1 VGLADILVFQGT
13 QGSLVI
19 QVLVVSQAIP
29 ASQVTPEIVEL
40 AATQDSLETQ
50 VFQDTQEILE
60 RQAIQ
65 DSVDIPVTPAYLATL
80 EILE

>member
-1 VGLADILVFQGT
+1 MGLADILVFQGT

-19 QVLVVSQAIP
+19 RVLVVSQAIP